1 MNGFISVYN
10 GTKQLVLFG
19 PEKYDTIFSGIRYLI
34 RVRNGITY
42 IISHYYDLCD
52 SLPIEKNFT
61 SHNVLILTESVFNKD
76 KNNYCFHIF
85 LGKGSYEIP
94 KITIINKFLC
104 KLQMLYYD
112 RIGIRIDINKTSAL
126 KKV

>member
-1 MNGFISVYN
+1 MR
-10 GTKQLVLFG
+10 LF
-19 PEKYDTIFSGIRYLI
+19 
-34 RVRNGITY
+34 TY
-42 IISHYYDLCD
+42 R
-52 SLPIEKNFT
+52 KNFT

-112 RIGIRIDINKTSAL
+112 RIGIRIDINKTSAS
-126 KKV
+126 KKCDICHYWYFLNKGIKF